1 MAVVPSQEAA
11 IRVERLQQLLQRV
24 QQGDLSVHSAL
35 EQLRDLP
42 YQDLGFAQV
51 DHHRPLRTGFPE
63 VVFGQGKTP
72 RQIADIAESVTSRSG
87 CVIVTRATPTAYR
100 DVKRRLSDARY
111 DRTARVITVDRRP
124 DRELKPGVMV
134 VAAGTSDL
142 PVAAEAAITA
152 EMLGC
157 QVQRLT
163 DVGVAGVHRLLDR
176 LAALRQARVLV
187 VVAGMEGALPS
198 LVAGLV
204 EAPVI
209 AVPTSVG
216 YGANF
221 GGLTP
226 LLAMLNSC
234 APGIAV
240 VNVDNGFGAG
250 YLAGVINRMGD

>member
-1 MAVVPSQEAA
+1 MVVFPQEDA
-11 IRVERLQQLLQRV
+11 ISIERLQELLQRV
-24 QQGDLSVHSAL
+24 RQGDLSVQCAL
-35 EQLRDLP
+35 EDLRHLP

-72 RQIADIAESVTSRSG
+72 GQIAAIAESVTSHSE
-87 CVIVTRATPTAYR
+87 CVLVTRATPSAYR

-111 DRTARVITVDRRP
+111 DRTARVITVDRRLK
-124 DRELKPGVMV
+124 RTLKPGVMV
-134 VAAGTSDL
+134 VAAGTADL

-152 EMLGC
+152 EMLGS
-157 QVQRLT
+157 QIERLT

-176 LAALRQARVLV
+176 LPALRRARVLV

-221 GGLTP
+221 EGLTP

-234 APGIAV
+234 APGMAV

-250 YLAGVINRMGD
+250 YLAAVINRMGD

>member
-1 MAVVPSQEAA
+1 M
-11 IRVERLQQLLQRV
+11 QQLLQRV
-24 QQGDLSVHSAL
+24 QEGDVSVQTAL
-35 EQLRDLP
+35 EELRHLP

-72 RQIADIAESVTSRSG
+72 RQIATIAESVTSQSG
-87 CVIVTRATPTAYR
+87 CVVVTRASPAAYR
-100 DVKRRLSDARY
+100 DVKKRLSDARY
-111 DRTARVITVDRRP
+111 DRIARVITVDRRP
-124 DRELKPGVMV
+124 QRTPKPGVMV
-134 VAAGTSDL
+134 VAAGTADL

-152 EMLGC
+152 EMLDC
-157 QVQRLT
+157 QVERLT
-163 DVGVAGVHRLLDR
+163 DVGIAGVHRLLDR
-176 LAALRQARVLV
+176 LPALRKARVLV

-234 APGIAV
+234 APGMAV

-250 YLAGVINRMGD
+250 YLAGVINHMGA

>member
-1 MAVVPSQEAA
+1 MQHGE
-11 IRVERLQQLLQRV
+11 
-24 QQGDLSVHSAL
+24 LSAQCAL
-35 EQLRDLP
+35 EELRHLP

-72 RQIADIAESVTSRSG
+72 GQIAAIAENVTSHSD
-87 CVIVTRATPTAYR
+87 CVIVTRASPAAYR

-124 DRELKPGVMV
+124 KRTLKPGVMV
-134 VAAGTSDL
+134 VAAGTADL

-152 EMLGC
+152 EMLDS
-157 QVQRLT
+157 QVERLT

-176 LAALRQARVLV
+176 LPALRRARVLV

-221 GGLTP
+221 EGLTP

-234 APGIAV
+234 APGMAV

-250 YLAGVINRMGD
+250 YLAAVINRMGDSD

>member
-1 MAVVPSQEAA
+1 MVAFRQEAD
-11 IRVERLQQLLQRV
+11 ITLERLQQLLQRV
-24 QQGDLSVHSAL
+24 QQGDLSVPSAL
-35 EQLRDLP
+35 DELRDLP

-72 RQIADIAESVTSRSG
+72 RQIGAIAETVTSRSG
-87 CVIVTRATPTAYR
+87 CVLVTRASVAAYR

-124 DRELKPGVMV
+124 ERALKPGVLV

-142 PVAAEAAITA
+142 PVAAEAAVTA
-152 EMLGC
+152 EMLGS
-157 QVQRLT
+157 QVERLT
-163 DVGVAGVHRLLDR
+163 DVGIAGVHRLLDR
-176 LAALRQARVLV
+176 LPTLRQARVLV

-221 GGLTP
+221 EGLTP

-234 APGIAV
+234 APGLAV

>member
-1 MAVVPSQEAA
+1 MQ
-11 IRVERLQQLLQRV
+11 
-24 QQGDLSVHSAL
+24 SAL
-35 EQLRDLP
+35 DELRDLP

-72 RQIADIAESVTSRSG
+72 RQIAAIAESVTSRSR
-87 CVIVTRATPTAYR
+87 CVLVTRASVTAYR

-124 DRELKPGVMV
+124 QRALIPGVLV
-134 VAAGTSDL
+134 VAAGTADL

-152 EMLGC
+152 EMLGS
-157 QVQRLT
+157 QVERLS
-163 DVGVAGVHRLLDR
+163 DVGIAGVHRLLDR
-176 LAALRQARVLV
+176 LPVLRQARVLV

-221 GGLTP
+221 DGLTP

-234 APGIAV
+234 APGMAV

-250 YLAGVINRMGD
+250 YLAAVINRMGD

>member
-1 MAVVPSQEAA
+1 M
-11 IRVERLQQLLQRV
+11 
-24 QQGDLSVHSAL
+24 QQGELSAQCAL
-35 EQLRDLP
+35 EKLRHLP

-51 DHHRPLRTGFPE
+51 DHHRSLRTGFPE

-72 RQIADIAESVTSRSG
+72 GQIAAIAESVTSHSG
-87 CVIVTRATPTAYR
+87 CVLVTRASPSAYR

-111 DRTARVITVDRRP
+111 DRTARVITVDRRAK
-124 DRELKPGVMV
+124 RTLKPGVMV
-134 VAAGTSDL
+134 VAAGTADL

-152 EMLGC
+152 EMLDS
-157 QVQRLT
+157 QVERLT

-176 LAALRQARVLV
+176 LPALRRARVLV

-221 GGLTP
+221 EGLTP

-234 APGIAV
+234 APGMAV

-250 YLAGVINRMGD
+250 YLAAVINRMGD

>member
-1 MAVVPSQEAA
+1 MGCFHQEVA
-11 IRVERLQQLLQRV
+11 ITVERLQELLNRV

-35 EQLRDLP
+35 DELRHLP

-63 VVFGQGKTP
+63 VIFGQDKTP
-72 RQIADIAESVTSRSG
+72 RQIAAIAESVTSQSG
-87 CVIVTRATPTAYR
+87 CVLVTRASVSAYR

-111 DRTARVITVDRRP
+111 HRTARAITVDRRP
-124 DRELKPGVMV
+124 QRTLKPGVMV

-142 PVAAEAAITA
+142 PVAEEAAVTA
-152 EMLGC
+152 EMLDS
-157 QVQRLT
+157 QVERLT
-163 DVGVAGVHRLLDR
+163 DVGIAGVHRLLDR
-176 LAALRQARVLV
+176 LPALRQARVLV

-209 AVPTSVG
+209 AVPTSIG
-216 YGANF
+216 YGAHLD
-221 GGLTP
+221 GLTP

-234 APGIAV
+234 APGMAV

-250 YLAGVINRMGD
+250 YMAGVINRMRN

>member
-1 MAVVPSQEAA
+1 MAVFHQEAA
-11 IRVERLQQLLQRV
+11 ITIERLQELLHRV
-24 QQGDLSVHSAL
+24 RQGDLSVQSAL
-35 EQLRDLP
+35 EELRDLP

-72 RQIADIAESVTSRSG
+72 GQITTIAESVTSQSG
-87 CVIVTRATPTAYR
+87 CVLVTRATPAAYR

-124 DRELKPGVMV
+124 QRARKPGVMV
-134 VAAGTSDL
+134 VAAGTADL
-142 PVAAEAAITA
+142 PVAAEAAVTA
-152 EMLGC
+152 EMLDC
-157 QVQRLT
+157 QVERLT
-163 DVGVAGVHRLLDR
+163 DVGIAGVHRLLDR
-176 LAALRQARVLV
+176 LPALRRARVLV

-204 EAPVI
+204 EAPVV

-216 YGANF
+216 YGAHF
-221 GGLTP
+221 DGLTP

-234 APGIAV
+234 APGVAV

-250 YLAGVINRMGD
+250 YLAAVINRMAA